1 MNTPWFDP
9 NLAWIP
15 GAALGIIGGLFGG
28 TIGFLMPLSRLKK
41 RLIGMKF
48 IKMAYFLF
56 LGWSAAMLLAGIVAM
71 ISGQPYGIWYG
82 LGLAGLIGV
91 IVFGSLYSLIF
102 HLPKLIEAKWKTQNG

>member
-15 GAALGIIGGLFGG
+15 GTALGIIGGLFGG
-28 TIGFLMPLSRLKK
+28 AIGFLMPHSRLKK

-48 IKMAYFLF
+48 IKVAYFLF
-56 LGWSAAMLLAGIVAM
+56 LGCSTTMLLAGIAAL

-102 HLPKLIEAKWKTQNG
+102 HLPKQIEAEWKTQKG